1 VSTDPTRATQGLD
14 APVGEARPGRTGG
27 PPPRLARSQTVLAV
41 AGALGLVLLAMV
53 ETLQALLAPHFAP
66 SPADWKAAAAEVR
79 SGFRAGDLIVAAP
92 AWADPILRMHLGDL
106 ITIPMAA
113 RMDDARYGRVWEIA
127 QRGAHAPEAR
137 GATVARQRFG
147 ALTLRLVQRPPA
159 IVTYD
164 FLAHWKDARV
174 TRWQPVQRVSMP
186 CAWQGGERFSCP
198 GGGSVRRELVEVDT
212 RIREA
217 LLAPPPVGAIL
228 AIEFPEV
235 ALGRELIVTAGL
247 HDVWARKYGR
257 GTVNVEVWVAGQP
270 VTSATIGNRSGW
282 HPIRVDT
289 AARDGQTAS
298 VRVQISSPDPSLR
311 NLAFAAEAR
320 R

>member
-1 VSTDPTRATQGLD
+1 MSTDPTRAAPALD
-14 APVGEARPGRTGG
+14 APLVNARPEAVGS
-27 PPPRLARSQTVLAV
+27 PPPRLGRGETVGAV

-53 ETLQALLAPHFAP
+53 ETLQALIAPHCAP
-66 SPADWKAAAAEVR
+66 SLGDWEGAAAEVR
-79 SGFRAGDLIVAAP
+79 AGFRTGDLIVAAP

-113 RMDDARYGRVWEIA
+113 RMDDVRYGRVWEIA
-127 QRGAHAPEAR
+127 QRGARAPEAR
-137 GATVARQRFG
+137 GDTIARRRFG
-147 ALTLRLVQRPPA
+147 ALTLRLVQRPA
-159 IVTYD
+159 ATVTYD

-174 TRWQPVQRVSMP
+174 TRWQPAERVSVL
-186 CAWQGGERFSCP
+186 CAWQGGDRFACP

-217 LLAPPPVGAIL
+217 LLAPPVAGAIL

-270 VTSATIGNRSGW
+270 AASATIGNRSGW
-282 HPIRVDT
+282 HPIRIET